1 MKGLPTTYNRDMQE
15 DKEPLFEAADQ
26 LCGSLEMARV
36 VVDSAKLNAQHPAAA
51 AEASWVVATDLAE
64 ALARNGTPFHQAH
77 QIVGRLVLE
86 SVRGG
91 KKPADWNADELVEV
105 RAGVYSRDGEAAAA
119 RRGHEDARDSRRDRS
134 EGGGGCFEGS
144 RGARLESCAQAMN
157 KSYRQGQI
165 LKLVRSRSLRTQ
177 DELARALRAVGI
189 RATQVTLSRDI
200 RELGL
205 VKTAE
210 GYARPTESAAPAGP
224 DLATV
229 LREFLLDVRV
239 AQNLLVLITP
249 PAHANSVAE
258 ALDQAA
264 WPEIVG
270 TIAGDNTVVAIAPTS
285 KKAVALR
292 EKLMRFLG

>member
-1 MKGLPTTYNRDMQE
+1 M
-15 DKEPLFEAADQ
+15 
-26 LCGSLEMARV
+26 S
-36 VVDSAKLNAQHPAAA
+36 
-51 AEASWVVATDLAE
+51 
-64 ALARNGTPFHQAH
+64 
-77 QIVGRLVLE
+77 
-86 SVRGG
+86 
-91 KKPADWNADELVEV
+91 
-105 RAGVYSRDGEAAAA
+105 
-119 RRGHEDARDSRRDRS
+119 
-134 EGGGGCFEGS
+134 
-144 RGARLESCAQAMN
+144 
-157 KSYRQGQI
+157 KSFRQGQI

-177 DELARALRAVGI
+177 QELAQALRALGV

-210 GYARPTESAAPAGP
+210 GYAQPAEASPAGP

-249 PAHANSVAE
+249 PAHASSVAE

-264 WPEIVG
+264 WPEVTG
-270 TIAGDNTVVAIAPTS
+270 TVAGDNTILVIAPTT

-292 EKLMRFLG
+292 DRLMKFLG

>member
-1 MKGLPTTYNRDMQE
+1 
-15 DKEPLFEAADQ
+15 
-26 LCGSLEMARV
+26 
-36 VVDSAKLNAQHPAAA
+36 
-51 AEASWVVATDLAE
+51 
-64 ALARNGTPFHQAH
+64 
-77 QIVGRLVLE
+77 
-86 SVRGG
+86 
-91 KKPADWNADELVEV
+91 
-105 RAGVYSRDGEAAAA
+105 
-119 RRGHEDARDSRRDRS
+119 
-134 EGGGGCFEGS
+134 
-144 RGARLESCAQAMN
+144 MN

-177 DELARALRAVGI
+177 DEVARALRAVGV

-210 GYARPTESAAPAGP
+210 GYAQPAEVVPAGP

-249 PAHANSVAE
+249 PAHASSVAE

-270 TIAGDNTVVAIAPTS
+270 TVAGDNTILVIAPTG
-285 KKAVALR
+285 KKAGTLR
-292 EKLMRFLG
+292 EKLMKYLA

>member
-1 MKGLPTTYNRDMQE
+1 
-15 DKEPLFEAADQ
+15 
-26 LCGSLEMARV
+26 
-36 VVDSAKLNAQHPAAA
+36 
-51 AEASWVVATDLAE
+51 
-64 ALARNGTPFHQAH
+64 
-77 QIVGRLVLE
+77 
-86 SVRGG
+86 
-91 KKPADWNADELVEV
+91 
-105 RAGVYSRDGEAAAA
+105 
-119 RRGHEDARDSRRDRS
+119 
-134 EGGGGCFEGS
+134 
-144 RGARLESCAQAMN
+144 MN

-177 DELARALRAVGI
+177 DEVARALRAVGV

-205 VKTAE
+205 VKTAD
-210 GYARPTESAAPAGP
+210 GYAQPAEAAPAGP
-224 DLATV
+224 DLGTV

-249 PAHANSVAE
+249 PAHASSVAE
-258 ALDQAA
+258 ALDRAA

-270 TIAGDNTVVAIAPTS
+270 TIAGDNTVLAIAPTS

>member
-1 MKGLPTTYNRDMQE
+1 
-15 DKEPLFEAADQ
+15 
-26 LCGSLEMARV
+26 
-36 VVDSAKLNAQHPAAA
+36 
-51 AEASWVVATDLAE
+51 
-64 ALARNGTPFHQAH
+64 
-77 QIVGRLVLE
+77 
-86 SVRGG
+86 
-91 KKPADWNADELVEV
+91 
-105 RAGVYSRDGEAAAA
+105 
-119 RRGHEDARDSRRDRS
+119 
-134 EGGGGCFEGS
+134 
-144 RGARLESCAQAMN
+144 MN

-177 DELARALRAVGI
+177 DEVARALRAVGV

-200 RELGL
+200 RDLGL

-210 GYARPTESAAPAGP
+210 GYARPMESAAPAGP

-249 PAHANSVAE
+249 PAHASSVAE
-258 ALDQAA
+258 ALDRAA

-270 TIAGDNTVVAIAPTS
+270 TIAGDNTVLAIAPTS
-285 KKAVALR
+285 KKATALR